1 MVFSSLAFLGVFLPL
16 FLAAYYLTCRFA
28 RPYRNTVV
36 FLFSVGFYG
45 YGTFVSGTPLYLIV
59 ILASVVFNYYVG
71 MVIYKCGVSKKDR
84 TSTKRFVLII
94 GLVVDFGVLFVFKYI
109 DFILGTSLGL
119 VLPIGISFYTF
130 QIVSYI
136 IDVYRDPSLVEKS
149 FVNIGAY
156 IMMFPQLIA
165 GPIVR
170 FSDVRTEIH
179 QRKESLQKFLDGL
192 KTFVIGLGF
201 KVILAN
207 QLGSIWTAAN
217 TIGYSSISVPMAW
230 VSMAGYTFQLYFD
243 FCGYSLMAIG
253 LGRMMGFEFPQNF
266 NSPYVS
272 VSMTEFWR
280 RWHMTL
286 GSWFREYVY
295 IPLGGN
301 RRGMVRT
308 IFNLFVV
315 WMLTGIWH
323 GADWN
328 FVIWGLFLFL
338 IMTVERFGLK
348 DVLDKHRR
356 AGRIYMLLLIP
367 LQWMVFAI
375 SDLGQLK
382 IFYGRLIGIGGEN
395 VVGTDWLMQLKDFWW
410 IFILAVFFSTEIPG
424 KLYKKYKNN
433 PVVYVLLAGVLGVAV
448 YCLLMGLDDPFM
460 YFRF

>member
-1 MVFSSLAFLGVFLPL
+1 
-16 FLAAYYLTCRFA
+16 
-28 RPYRNTVV
+28 
-36 FLFSVGFYG
+36 
-45 YGTFVSGTPLYLIV
+45 
-59 ILASVVFNYYVG
+59 
-71 MVIYKCGVSKKDR
+71 
-84 TSTKRFVLII
+84 
-94 GLVVDFGVLFVFKYI
+94 
-109 DFILGTSLGL
+109 
-119 VLPIGISFYTF
+119 
-130 QIVSYI
+130 
-136 IDVYRDPSLVEKS
+136 
-149 FVNIGAY
+149 
-156 IMMFPQLIA
+156 
-165 GPIVR
+165 
-170 FSDVRTEIH
+170 
-179 QRKESLQKFLDGL
+179 
-192 KTFVIGLGF
+192 
-201 KVILAN
+201 
-207 QLGSIWTAAN
+207 
-217 TIGYSSISVPMAW
+217 
-230 VSMAGYTFQLYFD
+230 
-243 FCGYSLMAIG
+243 YSLMAIG